1 MTPDPDSKRVA
12 RHTYSGTKSATR
24 RGKRFPAGCPDRGDA
39 LGEGFFRRS
48 RRRVAGCQSKDHC
61 KPPGAT
67 TGSARLGSARL
78 GSARLG
84 SGRLARYAFVSS
96 YGRRRMR
103 QGICSTWSKN
113 TQTSGMRFTYG
124 EGTIRS

>member
-1 MTPDPDSKRVA
+1 M
-12 RHTYSGTKSATR
+12 
-24 RGKRFPAGCPDRGDA
+24 
-39 LGEGFFRRS
+39 GEGFFRRS

-84 SGRLARYAFVSS
+84 ETGTVRIRVKLREKKDASRDLFNVVKEHSDEWNALHL
-96 YGRRRMR
+96 RRGHYPIVRASPDR
-103 QGICSTWSKN
+103 DVGLTRPAWWS
-113 TQTSGMRFTYG
+113 
-124 EGTIRS
+124 